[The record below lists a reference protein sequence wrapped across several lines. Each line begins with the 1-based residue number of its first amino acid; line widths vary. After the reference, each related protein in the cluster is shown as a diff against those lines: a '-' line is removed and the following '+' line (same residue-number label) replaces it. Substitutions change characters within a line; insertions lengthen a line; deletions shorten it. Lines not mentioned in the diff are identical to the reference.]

1 MNVEER
7 IEKNRKVRDELL
19 QDLLAFAHRA
29 SSEEAT
35 EEEMQVLP
43 EVANVIIKLFML

>member
-7 IEKNRKVRDELL
+7 IEKNRKVRDALL
-19 QDLLAFAHRA
+19 KDLMDFVHRA

-35 EEEMQVLP
+35 EEEVRVLP
-43 EVANVIIKLFML
+43 EVANVIIQLFML